1 MVGMRAQREEHPG
14 ITFRSMLEAQWSVIF
29 DALCLP
35 WVFEPVTF
43 DLPSGLYV
51 PDFKIYPEVG
61 DERTFWVEIKGP
73 WPNAREFEVASEV
86 NIYAQ
91 TPLLILTGDVP
102 RQPNGGTAWW
112 FDPGHDRWSMLR
124 PEEALIR
131 VIYRNTDH
139 QPEDLGE
146 LWKTA
151 LDEARH
157 ADLIKVGK

>member
-1 MVGMRAQREEHPG
+1 MDHEVVLPALHEHRSEDQPVRHGGPVPVLPVLLARGDGMRAQREEHPG

-51 PDFKIYPEVG
+51 PDFKIYPEVN

-73 WPNAREFEVASEV
+73 WPNAREFEVATEV

-91 TPLLILTGDVP
+91 TPLVILTGDTP
-102 RQPNGGTAWW
+102 RQPNGVRRGGSTRTMTRGPCCA
-112 FDPGHDRWSMLR
+112 PRKH
-124 PEEALIR
+124 
-131 VIYRNTDH
+131 
-139 QPEDLGE
+139 
-146 LWKTA
+146 
-151 LDEARH
+151 
-157 ADLIKVGK
+157 